1 MKKICILLILILFAA
16 GVMKGYGQTEKFNK
30 DSLTNRFVTQLSVFP
45 QEKVYLH
52 IDKGT
57 YMAGDTLWFRS
68 YIVDATLHSPL
79 HDKYIYV
86 ELVNP
91 LDSIVSQA
99 LVRPDNGI
107 YHGYLSLG
115 RELAD
120 GDYTLRAYSR
130 YMLKNR
136 SECIFRRPVRIVT
149 VSWNKI
155 KMKPF
160 VRNNSKFPDLTFK
173 FTASDTL
180 MVLNQATMSVNKQP
194 GMSLKLLEMK
204 NGFMVERG
212 QKDWKGNTSWLLS
225 MKDKDDNVYR
235 RYLPISTQNEDYDVT
250 FYPEGG
256 YLLAGQACR
265 IAFKVIGC
273 TGNAADVQLDIV
285 DEFGEVITSTRTL
298 HEGMGSF
305 ILTPETGKLYMVKCV
320 DKFGRRK
327 EFKLPSIDMKALYGL
342 RVDTQRENF
351 RVSLLS
357 VEGAPLESLY
367 LVAHVRGIVIASE
380 EWKEPQKKYLFPKQ
394 YFPAGVVQFLLL
406 NKDGKVLSERL
417 AFSDSYLPVI
427 CNLTIDG
434 ILEQKREAVSISTN
448 LLDANQRPLAGVYS
462 VSVTD
467 SKFASVD
474 SCYNILSHLLLTS
487 ELKGAIRSPG
497 FYFKQGSAI
506 ARNSLDL
513 LMLTQGWRRYKLPE
527 IIQGKYETPILEK
540 HTEMAVQ
547 GRTLSAG
554 GILTKSSNEHLVSI
568 SGTGSLKGFQRII
581 STDKNGYFCFDSIA
595 YADGSGFHI
604 NAVQMKAKETGK
616 IELFDSEYPHNIPL
630 YPQSPLEEDSMHN
643 VQKEDMEMITRLDNL
658 HFMLQDII
666 VRAPMW
672 GSRDYSKFT
681 DREMV
686 RYKDMRALLKS
697 QGLTISTLAEDTDA
711 MQARLKADEILATR
725 DTSLFSGYELDAVE
739 SNSSR
744 SMQLVEDMVY
754 YGDQQILLF
763 VDDNF
768 CKPDILVNWI
778 TPGDVE
784 SMVLVK
790 DVDRNR
796 ANALLQ
802 GTLKW
807 SEKFYLNTG
816 RDLCQAYCRIPLNRK
831 KIAIL
836 NVTTKDNFDSRCLG
850 WWSKYYDDIQQQN
863 MRNTT
868 FYPLGYQQPIEFYSP
883 KYDTTIGKNSEI
895 PDLRTTLYWSPRLMT
910 DEQGNA
916 SFSFY
921 TSDQPGNYFLN
932 IEGIAENGELVHV
945 IKALMPSH

>member
-1 MKKICILLILILFAA
+1 MRKICILLILFLFVT
-16 GVMKGYGQTEKFNK
+16 GTMKGYGQTEKFNK
-30 DSLTNRFVTQLSVFP
+30 DSLTNRFVTQLSIFP

-52 IDKGT
+52 TDKGI

-68 YIVDATLHSPL
+68 YIVDATLHRPL
-79 HDKYIYV
+79 YDKYIYV
-86 ELVNP
+86 ELVSP
-91 LDSIVSQA
+91 LDSIVSRA
-99 LVRPDNGI
+99 LIRPDNGV
-107 YHGYLSLG
+107 YHGYLSLA
-115 RELAD
+115 RELPD

-130 YMLKNR
+130 YMLKNG
-136 SECIFRRPVRIVT
+136 SECIFRRPIRIVT
-149 VSWNKI
+149 VSWNKV
-155 KMKPF
+155 KMKSL
-160 VRNNSKFPDLTFK
+160 VQNNSKSSDLTFK
-173 FTASDTL
+173 FTVSDTL
-180 MVLNQATMSVNKQP
+180 MSLSQATMSVNRQSDI
-194 GMSLKLLEMK
+194 SLKLLEMK
-204 NGFMVERG
+204 NGFMVEWG
-212 QKDWKGNTSWLLS
+212 KKDWKGNTSWLLS

-235 RYLPISTQNEDYDVT
+235 RYLPISTRNEDYDMT

-265 IAFKVIGC
+265 IAFKVMGC

-285 DEFGEVITSTRTL
+285 DESGEVVTSTRTF

-305 ILTPETGKLYMVKCV
+305 ILTPETGKSYIAKCV
-320 DKFGRRK
+320 DEFGRRK
-327 EFKLPSIDMKALYGL
+327 EFKLPSVDMRALYGL
-342 RVDTQRENF
+342 RVDVQRENF

-357 VEGAPLESLY
+357 VDEVPLEPLY
-367 LVAHVRGIVIASE
+367 LVAHVRGIVVASE

-394 YFPAGVVQFLLL
+394 HFPAGVVQFLLL

-417 AFSDSYLPVI
+417 AFSDSYLPTI
-427 CNLTIDG
+427 CNLTING
-434 ILEQKREAVSISTN
+434 TLTQKREAVSININ
-448 LLDANQRPLAGVYS
+448 LLDADQRPLRGIYS
-462 VSVTD
+462 VSVVD
-467 SKFASVD
+467 GKFAPAD

-487 ELKGAIRSPG
+487 ELKGSIQSPG

-540 HTEMAVQ
+540 HSEMAVQ
-547 GRTLSAG
+547 GRTVSAG
-554 GILTKSSNEHLVSI
+554 GVLIKSSNEHLVSI
-568 SGTGSLKGFQRII
+568 SGTGSLKGFQRIT

-595 YADGSGFHI
+595 YVDGGGFHI
-604 NAVQMKAKETGK
+604 NAVQVKAKETGK
-616 IELFDSEYPHNIPL
+616 IELFDREYPQNIPL
-630 YPQSPLEEDSMHN
+630 YPQSPLEDDSICN

-658 HFMLQDII
+658 HFMLQDVI
-666 VRAPMW
+666 VRAPIW

-681 DREMV
+681 DREIV
-686 RYKDMRALLKS
+686 RYKDMRTLLKS
-697 QGLTISTLAEDTDA
+697 QGLTISTLAEDA
-711 MQARLKADEILATR
+711 HVMQTRLKADETLAVR
-725 DTSLFSGYELDAVE
+725 DTSLLNGYESDAVE

-744 SMQLVEDMVY
+744 SSQLVEDMVY

-784 SMVLVK
+784 NMVLVK

-816 RDLCQAYCRIPLNRK
+816 RDLCQAYCRIPLNQK
-831 KIAIL
+831 KIAVL

-850 WWSKYYDDIQQQN
+850 WWSKYYDGIQQRN

-868 FYPLGYQQPIEFYSP
+868 FYPLGYQQPVEFYSP
-883 KYDTTIGKNSEI
+883 KYDTTAEKNGEI
-895 PDLRTTLYWSPRLMT
+895 PDLRTTLYWSPRLVT

-916 SFSFY
+916 TFSFY

-932 IEGIAENGELVHV
+932 IEGIAENGELVHI
-945 IKALMPSH
+945 IKALMPSD

>member
-1 MKKICILLILILFAA
+1 MKNFCILLILILFTA
-16 GVMKGYGQTEKFNK
+16 GTIKGYGQTERFAI
-30 DSLTNRFVTQLSVFP
+30 DSLTNRFVTQLSMFP

-68 YIVDATLHSPL
+68 YIVDATLHKPL

-107 YHGYLSLG
+107 YHGFLSLARG
-115 RELAD
+115 LAD

-130 YMLKNR
+130 YMLKNG
-136 SECIFRRPVRIVT
+136 SECIFKRPVRIVT

-155 KMKPF
+155 KMKAF
-160 VRNNSKFPDLTFK
+160 IRANSKSSDLTFK
-173 FTASDTL
+173 FTISDTL
-180 MVLNQATMSVNKQP
+180 MVLNQATMSVNRQP
-194 GMSLKLLEMK
+194 GISLKQLEAK
-204 NGFMVERG
+204 NGFIIE
-212 QKDWKGNTSWLLS
+212 QDKKDWNANTSWLLS

-235 RYLPISTQNEDYDVT
+235 RYLPISTRNEDYDVT

-265 IAFKVIGC
+265 IAFKAMGC

-285 DEFGEVITSTRTL
+285 DDAGEVITSARTL

-305 ILTPETGKLYMVKCV
+305 VLTPETGKSYMAKCI
-320 DKFGRRK
+320 DDFGRSK
-327 EFKLPSIDMKALYGL
+327 EFKLPSVDGKALYGL

-357 VEGAPLESLY
+357 VVGVPFEPLY
-367 LVAHVRGIVIASE
+367 LVAHVRGIVVASE
-380 EWKEPQKKYLFPKQ
+380 EWKEPQKKYLLPKQ

-406 NKDGKVLSERL
+406 NKDGQVLSERL
-417 AFSDSYLPVI
+417 AFSDSYFPAI
-427 CNLTIDG
+427 CNLTVNG
-434 ILEQKREAVSISTN
+434 SLTQKREAVSVNATV
-448 LLDANQRPLAGVYS
+448 LDANQQPLKGVYS
-462 VSVTD
+462 VSVID
-467 SKFASVD
+467 SKFAPVD
-474 SCYNILSHLLLTS
+474 SCYNILSYLLLSS
-487 ELKGAIRSPG
+487 ELKGAIQSPG
-497 FYFKQGSAI
+497 FYFKKGNTL
-506 ARNSLDL
+506 ARNTLDL

-527 IIQGKYETPILEK
+527 IIQGKYEIPILEK
-540 HTEMAVQ
+540 HTEMAIQ
-547 GRTLSAG
+547 GRTVSAG
-554 GILTKSSNEHLVSI
+554 GVLAKSSDEHLVSI
-568 SGTGSLKGFQRII
+568 SGTGSLKGFQRIVP
-581 STDKNGYFCFDSIA
+581 TDKNGYFCFDSIA
-595 YADGSGFHI
+595 YADGSGFYI
-604 NAVQMKAKETGK
+604 NAVQMNAKRTEK
-616 IELFDSEYPHNIPL
+616 IELFDREYPKDVSL
-630 YPQSPLEEDSMHN
+630 YPQSPLEDDSVRS
-643 VQKEDMEMITRLDNL
+643 VQREDMEMITRLDNL
-658 HFMLQDII
+658 HFMLQDVII
-666 VRAPMW
+666 NAPMW
-672 GSRDYSKFT
+672 GSRDYRMFT

-686 RYKDMRALLKS
+686 YYKDMRTLLKS
-697 QGLTISTLAEDTDA
+697 QGLTISTLAEEPDA
-711 MQARLKADEILATR
+711 MQARLKADETLAVR
-725 DTSLFSGYELDAVE
+725 DTSLLSGYESDAIE

-744 SMQLVEDMVY
+744 SSQSVEEMIY
-754 YGDQQILLF
+754 YGNQRILLF

-790 DVDRNR
+790 EVERNR

-807 SEKFYLNTG
+807 SEKYYLNTG
-816 RDLCQAYCRIPLNRK
+816 RDLCQAYCRIPLNQQ
-831 KIAIL
+831 KIAVL
-836 NVTTKDNFDSRCLG
+836 NVTTKDGFDSRCLG
-850 WWSKYYDDIQQQN
+850 WWSRYYDGIQQRN

-868 FYPLGYQQPIEFYSP
+868 FYPLGYQQPVEFYSP
-883 KYDTTIGKNSEI
+883 KYDTVIRKNNEI
-895 PDLRTTLYWSPRLMT
+895 PDLRTTLYWSPRLVT
-910 DEQGNA
+910 DEQGNVA
-916 SFSFY
+916 FSFY

-945 IKALMPSH
+945 VKALMLSH

>member
-1 MKKICILLILILFAA
+1 M
-16 GVMKGYGQTEKFNK
+16 
-30 DSLTNRFVTQLSVFP
+30 
-45 QEKVYLH
+45 
-52 IDKGT
+52 
-57 YMAGDTLWFRS
+57 
-68 YIVDATLHSPL
+68 
-79 HDKYIYV
+79 
-86 ELVNP
+86 
-91 LDSIVSQA
+91 
-99 LVRPDNGI
+99 
-107 YHGYLSLG
+107 
-115 RELAD
+115 
-120 GDYTLRAYSR
+120 
-130 YMLKNR
+130 
-136 SECIFRRPVRIVT
+136 
-149 VSWNKI
+149 
-155 KMKPF
+155 
-160 VRNNSKFPDLTFK
+160 
-173 FTASDTL
+173 
-180 MVLNQATMSVNKQP
+180 
-194 GMSLKLLEMK
+194 
-204 NGFMVERG
+204 
-212 QKDWKGNTSWLLS
+212 
-225 MKDKDDNVYR
+225 
-235 RYLPISTQNEDYDVT
+235 
-250 FYPEGG
+250 
-256 YLLAGQACR
+256 
-265 IAFKVIGC
+265 
-273 TGNAADVQLDIV
+273 
-285 DEFGEVITSTRTL
+285 
-298 HEGMGSF
+298 
-305 ILTPETGKLYMVKCV
+305 
-320 DKFGRRK
+320 
-327 EFKLPSIDMKALYGL
+327 
-342 RVDTQRENF
+342 
-351 RVSLLS
+351 
-357 VEGAPLESLY
+357 
-367 LVAHVRGIVIASE
+367 
-380 EWKEPQKKYLFPKQ
+380 
-394 YFPAGVVQFLLL
+394 
-406 NKDGKVLSERL
+406 
-417 AFSDSYLPVI
+417 
-427 CNLTIDG
+427 
-434 ILEQKREAVSISTN
+434 
-448 LLDANQRPLAGVYS
+448 
-462 VSVTD
+462 TD

-547 GRTLSAG
+547 GRTVSAG
-554 GILTKSSNEHLVSI
+554 GLLTKSSNEHLVSI
-568 SGTGSLKGFQRII
+568 SGTGSLKGFQRIS

-616 IELFDSEYPHNIPL
+616 IELFDREYPHNIPL
-630 YPQSPLEEDSMHN
+630 YPQSPLEEDSMHS

-658 HFMLQDII
+658 HFMLQDIV

-850 WWSKYYDDIQQQN
+850 WWSKYYDGIQQQN

-945 IKALMPSH
+945 IKALIPSH